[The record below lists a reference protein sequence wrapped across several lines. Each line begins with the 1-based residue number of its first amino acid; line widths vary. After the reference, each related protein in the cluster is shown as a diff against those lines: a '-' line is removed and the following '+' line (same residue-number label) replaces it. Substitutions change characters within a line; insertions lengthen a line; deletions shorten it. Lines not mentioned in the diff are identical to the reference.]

1 MDTQEVYEKIA
12 QNFKG
17 YFEENGFRNAVL
29 GLSGGL
35 DSAVTLKL
43 AVDTLGPAYVNALIM
58 PERGLTSST
67 NIDHAVGLA
76 EFLGV
81 DYHKI
86 SINNFLLGYAEIPW
100 KQDEIAYTNT
110 KARVRA
116 NLLYNYA
123 NTHRCLV
130 VGTSNKSELMLGYGT
145 KYGDLACDIMPLG
158 ELYKT
163 EVRELAEYLQ
173 LPADIIEKPP
183 SAELLEGQTD
193 EEDLGGT
200 YEEIDNILKQAE
212 LGEEELVSKGMNASL
227 VRSLFKRIRANKHKL
242 ELPYVIPST

>member
-1 MDTQEVYEKIA
+1 MQEIYEKLGEGL
-12 QNFKG
+12 KG
-17 YFEENGFRNAVL
+17 YFEENGFRNAVM

-43 AVDTLGPAYVNALIM
+43 CVDTLGPAYVNALIM
-58 PERGLTSST
+58 PERGLTSSV

-76 EFLGV
+76 QFLGV
-81 DYHKI
+81 DFHKI
-86 SINNFLLGYAEIPW
+86 PINNFLLGYAEVPW
-100 KQDEIAYTNT
+100 KQNEIAYTNT

-145 KYGDLACDIMPLG
+145 KHGDLAADILPLG
-158 ELYKT
+158 SLYKSD
-163 EVRELAEYLQ
+163 VRDLAEFLQ
-173 LPADIIEKPP
+173 LPAEIIEKPP
-183 SAELLEGQTD
+183 SAELFEGQTD

-200 YEEIDNILKQAE
+200 YEEIDNILQQAD
-212 LGEEELVSKGMNASL
+212 LGEEELVGKGMNASL
-227 VRSLFKRIRANKHKL
+227 VRSLFKRMKANKHKL
-242 ELPYVIPST
+242 ELPYIIPTS